1 MKTHA
6 NFIKF
11 CSTYIG
17 GCYGPDWK
25 FGGMKKGVK
34 WSKKGVKTLIERNF
48 HMKTYG
54 NLILFCSTYLGG
66 CYGTDWKS
74 EGVKR
79 RCEMVQKGVKT
90 LI

>member
-6 NFIKF
+6 N
-11 CSTYIG
+11 
-17 GCYGPDWK
+17 
-25 FGGMKKGVK
+25 
-34 WSKKGVKTLIERNF
+34 
-48 HMKTYG
+48 
-54 NLILFCSTYLGG
+54 LILLSSTYLGG

-74 EGVKR
+74 ESVKR